1 MKNRTLSELQAAYR
15 RAVILR
21 FLAEDFDHAID
32 TELLRA
38 ALRAVSY
45 GVPRAQVNEDA
56 GWLERHGMPA
66 STTVAEAA
74 QSRQLQD
81 ELQALVD
88 QANKAVSQAEAIK
101 VFRVVST
108 DFTES
113 SGHLTPSLKIKR
125 AQVLKD
131 FSDVV
136 EDIYSGQKV

>member
-1 MKNRTLSELQAAYR
+1 TIASARIESSSMAGMTFLPLEDSI
-15 RAVILR
+15 RA
-21 FLAEDFDHAID
+21 DAIVSQCVVVGD
-32 TELLRA
+32 QRPFIS
-38 ALRAVSY
+38 ALITIDEEAL
-45 GVPRAQVNEDA
+45 P

-66 STTVAEAA
+66 TTTVAEAA

-88 QANKAVSQAEAIK
+88 RANKAVSQAEAIK
-101 VFRVVST
+101 VFRVVTT